1 MPHRLRAPLEED
13 QRAYPGSSLAEM
25 HRRLGE
31 ELGAHLLRRQLL
43 LMTRS
48 GLVEVTVAT
57 ATDAMRWW
65 LKTNNC
71 LINT

>member
-1 MPHRLRAPLEED
+1 MLASHRMRALLEED
-13 QRAYPGSSLAEM
+13 LQAYLSSSLAEM

-48 GLVEVTVAT
+48 GLVETTGGNRNRRYALVA
-57 ATDAMRWW
+57 
-65 LKTNNC
+65 KNQ
-71 LINT
+71 